1 MSARAPSS
9 PFRAELGATLRLA
22 GPLALANLLQMAV
35 YSSDVMFVSRLGEQ
49 ALAASSL
56 AVSIFALINWGM
68 LGLTGA
74 AAPLIAAEIGS
85 RRHSVREVRR
95 TLRMALWLSVFCAAV
110 GMALCQLG
118 EALMLATGQ
127 DPVIAGMAQHFLS
140 ILSIAL
146 LPMIMANVLRVFV
159 SAMGKPVFATLITAL
174 AILVNVAGNYVLVF
188 GHFGAPALGLTGSA
202 LSSLATSV
210 VTLFAYVLAIQ
221 RDRRMRRCY
230 IWGRFWRPEWKRLK
244 EMVRLG
250 IPIALTVMAEGGLFG
265 SAAYLMGRIDV
276 AQLAAHTIALQ
287 VAAIFFQIPYGIG
300 QAATIR
306 VGYHYGA
313 GDAANAGRAGW
324 AALCACMVSQVLAAA
339 VMLLAPVLVLSAY
352 VDVTDPANAELVAIA
367 TTFLLVAAAFQL
379 FDGVQTVM
387 AGALRGLQ
395 DTKWPMIIALSGY
408 WLIGFVVAAWLGLAT
423 PLEGLGV
430 WYGLMAGLVAV
441 AAMLLWRWHGR
452 ERLGLTPA

>member
-1 MSARAPSS
+1 MSAATAS
-9 PFRAELGATLRLA
+9 PFRIELGATLRLA
-22 GPLALANLLQMAV
+22 LPLALANLLQMAV
-35 YSSDVMFVSRLGEQ
+35 YASDVMFVARLGEQ

-56 AVSIFALINWGM
+56 AVSIFALINWGF

-74 AAPLIAAEIGS
+74 AAPLIAAELGH
-85 RRHSVREVRR
+85 RRHSVREVRQ
-95 TLRMALWLSVFCAAV
+95 TLRMALWLSVGCAAV
-110 GMALCQLG
+110 GMIACQGG

-127 DPVIAGMAQHFLS
+127 DPAIAAMAQHFLS
-140 ILSIAL
+140 ILSLAL
-146 LPMIMANVLRVFV
+146 LPMIFSNVLRVFV
-159 SAMGKPVFATLITAL
+159 SAMGRPVFATLITAL
-174 AILVNVAGNYVLVF
+174 AILVNVSGNYVLVF

-202 LSSLATSV
+202 LSSLITSLI
-210 VTLFAYVLAIQ
+210 TLLAYILAI
-221 RDRRMRRCY
+221 RSDRRMRRCH

-306 VGYHYGA
+306 VGFHYGA

-324 AALCACMVSQVLAAA
+324 AAFWAGMVCQVLSAAI
-339 VMLLAPVLVLSAY
+339 MLFAPVLVLSAY
-352 VDVTDPANAELVAIA
+352 VDVHDPANAGLVSIA
-367 TTFLLVAAAFQL
+367 RTFLLVAAAFQL
-379 FDGVQTVM
+379 FDGVQTIM

-408 WLIGFVVAAWLGLAT
+408 WLVGFLIAAWLGLGT
-423 PLEGLGV
+423 SLEGLGV
-430 WYGLMAGLVAV
+430 WIGLMAGLVVVAV
-441 AAMLLWRWHGR
+441 LLLWRWHKR
-452 ERLGLTPA
+452 EDLGLTPA

>member
-1 MSARAPSS
+1 MSAATASL
-9 PFRAELGATLRLA
+9 FRIELGATLRLA
-22 GPLALANLLQMAV
+22 LPLALANLLQMAV
-35 YSSDVMFVSRLGEQ
+35 YASDVMFVARLGEQ

-56 AVSIFALINWGM
+56 AVSIFALINWGF

-74 AAPLIAAEIGS
+74 ATPLIAAELGH
-85 RRHSVREVRR
+85 RRHSVREVRQ
-95 TLRMALWLSVFCAAV
+95 TLRMALWLSVGCAAV
-110 GMALCQLG
+110 GMIACQGG

-127 DPVIAGMAQHFLS
+127 DPAIAAMAQHFLS
-140 ILSIAL
+140 ILSLAL
-146 LPMIMANVLRVFV
+146 LPMIFSNVLRVFV
-159 SAMGKPVFATLITAL
+159 SAMGRPVFATLITAL
-174 AILVNVAGNYVLVF
+174 AILVNVSGNYVLVF

-202 LSSLATSV
+202 LSSLITSLI
-210 VTLFAYVLAIQ
+210 TLLAYILAI
-221 RDRRMRRCY
+221 RSDRRMRRCH

-306 VGYHYGA
+306 VGFHYGA

-324 AALCACMVSQVLAAA
+324 AAFWAGMVCQVLSAAI
-339 VMLLAPVLVLSAY
+339 MLFAPVLVLSAY
-352 VDVTDPANAELVAIA
+352 VDVHDPANAGLVSIA
-367 TTFLLVAAAFQL
+367 RTFLLVAAAFQL
-379 FDGVQTVM
+379 FDGVQTIM

-408 WLIGFVVAAWLGLAT
+408 WLVGFLIAAWLGLGT
-423 PLEGLGV
+423 SLEGLGV
-430 WYGLMAGLVAV
+430 WIGLMAGLVVVAV
-441 AAMLLWRWHGR
+441 LLLWRWHKR
-452 ERLGLTPA
+452 EDLGLTPA